1 LNRKGEQLQNTR
13 IVSIIDDDDEV
24 RHAVQRLMRSR
35 GFVTRAFASAEE
47 FLQSPSLHQTMCVIS
62 DIQMPGMTG
71 MELHDFMLRQGP
83 RLPVIF
89 LTAFPD
95 ERIEKRALAA
105 GALGFLTKPF
115 DAKRLISLVDTA
127 VQLRDGG
134 SAR

>member
-1 LNRKGEQLQNTR
+1 MQNAR
-13 IVSIIDDDDEV
+13 IVSIIDDDEEV
-24 RHAVQRLMRSR
+24 RQAVQRLMRSR

-47 FLQSPSLHQTMCVIS
+47 FLQSPSLHETMCVIS

-71 MELHDFMLRQGP
+71 MEMHDFMLRQGP

-95 ERIEKRALAA
+95 ERVEKRALAA

-115 DAKRLISLVDTA
+115 DAKRLISLVDTVA
-127 VQLRDGG
+127 QIGDSGR
-134 SAR
+134 AR

>member
-1 LNRKGEQLQNTR
+1 LNRKDGQLQNAR
-13 IVSIIDDDDEV
+13 IVSIIDDDEEV
-24 RHAVQRLMRSR
+24 RQAVQRLMRSR

-47 FLQSPSLHQTMCVIS
+47 FLQSPSLHETMCVIS

-71 MELHDFMLRQGP
+71 MEMHDFMLRQGP

-95 ERIEKRALAA
+95 ERVEKRALAA

-115 DAKRLISLVDTA
+115 DAKRLISLVDTVA
-127 VQLRDGG
+127 QIGDSGR
-134 SAR
+134 AR

>member
-1 LNRKGEQLQNTR
+1 MTNNTP
-13 IVSIIDDDDEV
+13 IVSIIDDDQGV
-24 RHAVQRLMRSR
+24 RHAVQRLIRSR

-47 FLQSPSLHQTMCVIS
+47 FLQSPSLHETVCLIT

-71 MELHDFMLRQGP
+71 MELHDFMLKQGP
-83 RLPVIF
+83 PLPVIF

-115 DAKRLISLVDTA
+115 DAKALISLVNTA
-127 VQLRDGG
+127 VQIGDRE
-134 SAR
+134 

>member
-1 LNRKGEQLQNTR
+1 VQNTPM
-13 IVSIIDDDDEV
+13 VSIIDDDQDV

-47 FLQSPSLHQTMCVIS
+47 FLQSPSLHETTCVIT

-71 MELHDFMLRQGP
+71 MELHDFMLKQGP

-115 DAKRLISLVDTA
+115 DAKTLISLVDGA
-127 VQLRDGG
+127 VLTGDGG
-134 SAR
+134 

>member
-1 LNRKGEQLQNTR
+1 VNRKDGQLQNTR
-13 IVSIIDDDDEV
+13 IVSIIDDDEEV
-24 RHAVQRLMRSR
+24 RQAVQRLMRSR

-47 FLQSPSLHQTMCVIS
+47 FLHSPSLHDTMCVIS

-95 ERIEKRALAA
+95 ERIEKRALEA

-115 DAKRLISLVDTA
+115 DAKALISLVDTA
-127 VQLRDGG
+127 VQTGYG
-134 SAR
+134 A